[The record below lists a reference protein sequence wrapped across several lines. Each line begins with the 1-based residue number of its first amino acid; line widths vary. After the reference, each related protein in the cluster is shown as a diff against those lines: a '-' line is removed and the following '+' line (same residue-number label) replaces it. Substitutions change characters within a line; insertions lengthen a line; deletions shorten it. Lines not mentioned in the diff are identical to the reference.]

1 MFAVGVVELII
12 VALMLLISLSI
23 PTATLVVAI
32 LVYRKLQRIEERLR
46 LEE

>member
-12 VALMLLISLSI
+12 VALILLISLSI
-23 PTATLVVAI
+23 PTVTLVVAI
-32 LVYRKLQRIEERLR
+32 LIYRKLQRIEERLR

>member
-1 MFAVGVVELII
+1 MFAVGVVESVI